1 MAVYFRHGS
10 NGAYKSAYAVW
21 FEILP
26 ALRNGRLVVT
36 NIEGLK
42 PMETIEKILGEKFP
56 VGAQLIRIFSRSED
70 GVRLWQNWFSWM
82 PTGALVVIDECQDL
96 YTSDVGFKRE
106 KAQQRPLEEFL
117 PNLPDG
123 FAELF
128 YSRWTKVDLSTL
140 DEGDTDDTGGTQVD
154 EQGRLL
160 YPFNFYGAFMR
171 HRKYQWDIIML
182 TPDWTS
188 IPTWLRGC
196 AQEAYSHRST
206 DTFFRKRKP
215 RIFNHRPNSTKT
227 APTTKADY
235 GSCSSKKIPV
245 DVFALY
251 KSTGT
256 GGFNESK
263 SDISILKSPKFIL
276 AILIGLA
283 AIGKFLWDVNNVFFS
298 DDEVPTQAV
307 AEKSEADLLNELN
320 DAQKAMDAYPTT
332 STPDSGLD
340 SGRPRHQ
347 VNPEVRTDAVNPF
360 YEHFS
365 VFNGAKDV
373 YFTGSNLRY
382 IDGQPDDEFIF
393 RIDMVDGRYY
403 VSSEVLSSYGY
414 QFFAIDDCLISV
426 KSSSVTTMLSCPP
439 NEVQTVTAKA
449 QPNDKLKQLDSVDI
463 FSLGKDKSP
472 QG

>member
-42 PMETIEKILGEKFP
+42 PMETIEKLLGEKFP
-56 VGAQLIRIFSRSED
+56 PGAQLIRIFSRSD
-70 GVRLWQNWFSWM
+70 NGVYLWQNWFSWM
-82 PTGALVVIDECQDL
+82 PSGALVVIDECQDL
-96 YTSDVGFKRE
+96 YTADVGFKRE
-106 KAQQRPLEEFL
+106 KAQRKPFEEFVDLL
-117 PNLPDG
+117 PPE
-123 FAELF
+123 FSELF
-128 YSRWTKVDLSTL
+128 YSRWTKVDPSTL

-160 YPFNFYGAFMR
+160 YPNNFYGAFMR

-182 TPDWTS
+182 TPDWTA

-227 APTTKADY
+227 APSTKADFA
-235 GSCSSKKIPV
+235 SCTSKKIPV

-263 SDISILKSPKFIL
+263 ADITILKSPKFLL
-276 AILIGLA
+276 AILIGVA
-283 AIGKFLWDVNNVFFS
+283 AIGKFVWDLNHVLS
-298 DDEVPTQAV
+298 DSDESAPSEIAP
-307 AEKSEADLLNELN
+307 APEADSLN
-320 DAQKAMDAYPTT
+320 DSGHVQNTMGTNKAAA
-332 STPDSGLD
+332 SGGSGL
-340 SGRPRHQ
+340 
-347 VNPEVRTDAVNPF
+347 VRGNDTAQAGSEIVFDAVNPF
-360 YEHFS
+360 FEHFE
-365 VFNGAKDV
+365 VFNGAEAV
-373 YFTGSNLRY
+373 YLSSVQRRVFKSHAEIEYL
-382 IDGQPDDEFIF
+382 F
-393 RIDMVDGRYY
+393 RVDKPQGAFY
-403 VSSEVLSSYGY
+403 VRSQVLSDYGY
-414 QFFAIDDCLISV
+414 RFLLLDDCTVVVNSDLVERMITCAPYDSQAIV
-426 KSSSVTTMLSCPP
+426 K
-439 NEVQTVTAKA
+439 NEVQDKA
-449 QPNDKLKQLDSVDI
+449 QQLESVDI
-463 FSLGKDKSP
+463 FNLNKSKDI
-472 QG
+472 